1 MTTITNFLEQH
12 GPARS
17 SVVAKWLVEEQKIKP
32 DAARKRLSR
41 LRAPLHRFPIHLL
54 PKGETFIYHVND
66 RKTERFWTRFLDA
79 MRASKSGFGATLD
92 ALSARGGMV
101 STSEFAVIGGTSGM
115 GSRGQL
121 MATSMA
127 ERLVKAGAIM
137 QISGSAG
144 ETFFGFA
151 QDALGSADRNGH
163 HARQLTEAIVLNAT
177 REWIRKLGFA
187 SYNTIAIRTEE
198 ARQPVCGFLFD
209 LAGPS
214 YLLPIRS
221 GGRQPGFVVADVFS
235 GVIMNEH
242 QIHYFLRKV
251 ALVNAILKRTG
262 SGVFAF
268 LIADG
273 FTSAAYT
280 AGHAAGVSIATP
292 KELFGER
299 AGNALQTLAQTLRN
313 TAAYAASASPERIAK
328 LIDDLSD
335 IEGSAGNL
343 RGVLFELLCAYLIR
357 RDAQSINMGVKAAE
371 PSTGKLAD
379 IDILKFTNQFA
390 DCVAIECK
398 GKEPGGTLTLEEAQ
412 EWIRRLPTFF
422 SHLRAVNRE
431 ATVAFELW
439 TSGEIAADALAY
451 LTQEQVKRTKNPI
464 SWRAGKD
471 VLSLA
476 VRGKEKAI
484 AEALK
489 QHFLH
494 HPLAKLR
501 PPVPPAPP
509 APSAPPE
516 PPEPPEP

>member
-17 SVVAKWLVEEQKIKP
+17 SVVTQWLVDELKLKP
-32 DAARKRLSR
+32 EAARKRLSR

-54 PKGETFIYHVND
+54 PKGESFIYHVDD

-92 ALSARGGMV
+92 ALTARGGMV
-101 STSEFAVIGGTSGM
+101 LTSELAVIGGTSGM

-127 ERLVKAGAIM
+127 ERLIKAGAIA
-137 QISGSAG
+137 QFAGSGN
-144 ETFFGFA
+144 ETFYGFA
-151 QDALGSADRNGH
+151 QPALGSPDRNGH
-163 HARQLTEAIVLNAT
+163 HARQLTEDIVLNAV
-177 REWIRKLGFA
+177 REWIRKLGLA
-187 SYNTIAIRTEE
+187 SYNTVAIRNEE
-198 ARQPVCGFLFD
+198 ARQPICGFLFD

-221 GGRQPGFVVADVFS
+221 GGEQPGFVVADVFS
-235 GVIMNEH
+235 GAVMDEH
-242 QIHYFLRKV
+242 QIYYFLRKV
-251 ALVNAILKRTG
+251 AVVNAILKRNG

-280 AGHAAGVSIATP
+280 AGHAAGVSLATP
-292 KELFGER
+292 KELFGVR

-313 TAAYAASASPERIAK
+313 TAAFAASASPERIAK

-357 RDAQSINMGVKAAE
+357 RDAQSINMGVKATDI
-371 PSTGKLAD
+371 STGKVAD
-379 IDILKFTNQFA
+379 IDILKYTNQLS

-398 GKEPGGTLTLEEAQ
+398 GKEPGGMLSLEEAQ
-412 EWIRRLPTFF
+412 DWIRRLPTFF
-422 SHLRAVNRE
+422 SHIRAGNRE
-431 ATVAFELW
+431 AAVSFELW
-439 TSGEIAADALAY
+439 TSGEIEADALAY
-451 LTQEQVKRTKNPI
+451 LRREQTKRTKTPI

-471 VLSLA
+471 ILSLA
-476 VRGKEKAI
+476 VKGKERAI
-484 AEALK
+484 TDALK
-489 QHFLH
+489 QHFFH
-494 HPLAKLR
+494 HPLSKVT
-501 PPVPPAPP
+501 PPPPPPPTPLAPP
-509 APSAPPE
+509 ALGTL
-516 PPEPPEP
+516 

>member
-17 SVVAKWLVEEQKIKP
+17 SVVAQWLVDELKLKP
-32 DAARKRLSR
+32 EAARKRLSR

-54 PKGETFIYHVND
+54 PKGESFIYHVND

-92 ALSARGGMV
+92 ALTARGGMV
-101 STSEFAVIGGTSGM
+101 LTSEFAVIGGTSGM

-127 ERLVKAGAIM
+127 ERLIKAGAIA
-137 QISGSAG
+137 QFAGSGN
-144 ETFFGFA
+144 ETFYGFA
-151 QDALGSADRNGH
+151 QPALGSSDRNGH
-163 HARQLTEAIVLNAT
+163 HARQLTENIVLNAV
-177 REWIRKLGFA
+177 REWIRKLGLA

-198 ARQPVCGFLFD
+198 VRQPICGFLFD

-221 GGRQPGFVVADVFS
+221 GGKQPGFVVADVFS
-235 GVIMNEH
+235 GAVMDEH

-251 ALVNAILKRTG
+251 ALVNAILKRSG

-280 AGHAAGVSIATP
+280 AGHVAGVSLATP
-292 KELFGER
+292 KELFGVR

-313 TAAYAASASPERIAK
+313 TAAFAASASPERIAK

-357 RDAQSINMGVKAAE
+357 RDAQSINMGVKATDM
-371 PSTGKLAD
+371 STGKVAD
-379 IDILKFTNQFA
+379 IDILKYTNQLS
-390 DCVAIECK
+390 DCIAIECK
-398 GKEPGGTLTLEEAQ
+398 GKEPGGTLSLEEAQ
-412 EWIRRLPTFF
+412 DWIRRLPTFF
-422 SHLRAVNRE
+422 SHIRAGNRE
-431 ATVAFELW
+431 AAVSFELW
-439 TSGEIAADALAY
+439 TSGEIEADALTY
-451 LTQEQVKRTKNPI
+451 LTREQTNRTKTPI
-464 SWRAGKD
+464 SWRTGKD
-471 VLSLA
+471 ILSLA
-476 VRGKEKAI
+476 VKGKEKAI
-484 AEALK
+484 TDALK
-489 QHFLH
+489 QHFFH
-494 HPLAKLR
+494 HPLSK
-501 PPVPPAPP
+501 VTPPAPP
-509 APSAPPE
+509 MPPAL
-516 PPEPPEP
+516 